1 MPWFVLTSLGVRR
14 LPDFFLFA
22 LVNQHSCC
30 EEGANPTILVAHLLC
45 TAKRAVEQSPSELE
59 AIMSII
65 DQATFNELKQMSGA
79 DFINELI
86 DAFLEDAPG
95 MIQNMRTA
103 LDKNDVESF
112 RRNAHSLKSNANTF
126 GATELGALSKELEFM
141 AKENNLEIGNRLEI
155 LNDVFQKVAE
165 ELKGMRV

>member
-1 MPWFVLTSLGVRR
+1 VVFSLE
-14 LPDFFLFA
+14 DEAWMMKHSLF
-22 LVNQHSCC
+22 
-30 EEGANPTILVAHLLC
+30 
-45 TAKRAVEQSPSELE
+45 ELE
-59 AIMSII
+59 TIMPLI

-86 DAFLEDAPG
+86 DAFLDDAPN

-103 LDKNDVESF
+103 LDKKDIESF

-126 GATELGALSKELEFM
+126 GATELGTLSKELEFM
-141 AKENNLEIGNRLEI
+141 AKEKNLEIGNRLEI
-155 LNDVFQKVAE
+155 LNEVFDKVAD